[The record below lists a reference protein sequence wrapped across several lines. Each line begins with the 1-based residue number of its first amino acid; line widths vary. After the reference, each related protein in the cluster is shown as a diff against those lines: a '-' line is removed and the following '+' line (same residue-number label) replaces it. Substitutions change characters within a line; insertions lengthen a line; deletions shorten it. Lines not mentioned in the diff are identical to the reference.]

1 MGPSSPCSL
10 RKKLPPAPWPYQPP
24 GSSSSPLEK
33 EEGAHVDMGPFP
45 GLLLGWGAARHGD
58 ELEENPPPTLLPTPD
73 IRKETESQL
82 RVESW

>member
-1 MGPSSPCSL
+1 MGS
-10 RKKLPPAPWPYQPP
+10 
-24 GSSSSPLEK
+24 
-33 EEGAHVDMGPFP
+33 FP